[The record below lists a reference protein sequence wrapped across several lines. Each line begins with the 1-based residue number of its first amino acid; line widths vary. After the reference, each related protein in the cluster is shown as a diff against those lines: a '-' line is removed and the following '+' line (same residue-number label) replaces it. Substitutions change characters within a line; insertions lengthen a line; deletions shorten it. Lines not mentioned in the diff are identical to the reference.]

1 MYEFVL
7 YSRKGR
13 TDGSFGSL
21 EQGGRLDVVYQCI
34 LTSIFRSHAHR
45 RDVTFH
51 AILNGPPNP
60 PLHLEVSGENLRDA
74 RTDER
79 TWEAILRNVL
89 DGGLHPGISLKKE
102 SLQGLVRERSESEV
116 DIFVL
121 EEKGEPISSVDFRDS
136 GLFVLGDHVG
146 IPKNDERFVLR
157 FGRKISLGRQRYLAA
172 SCIDIL
178 NFILDDRMESK
189 AGIKR

>member
-21 EQGGRLDVVYQCI
+21 EQGGRLDIVHQCI

-45 RDVTFH
+45 KDVIFH

-79 TWEAILRNVL
+79 TWETILKKVL
-89 DGGLHPGISLKKE
+89 GGGSHPGISIKKE
-102 SLQGLVRERSESEV
+102 SLQALVRVRSKSGV

-121 EEKGEPISSVDFRDS
+121 EEKGEPVSGVDFGDS
-136 GLFVLGDHVG
+136 AVFVLGDHVG
-146 IPKNDERFVLR
+146 IPKKDERFVLR
-157 FGRKISLGRQRYLAA
+157 FGRKLSLGKQRYLAA
-172 SCIDIL
+172 SCIDIM
-178 NFILDDRMESK
+178 NFSLDIHAESTT
-189 AGIKR
+189 GIKR